1 MGVSPLV
8 DVDQNHPMM
17 ETPRW
22 RCSSHRGIKSGPW
35 KNKTCDKAVVHH
47 VINHRTRCQTIFS
60 GSFVFVFLMFLQ
72 GAWQEGSANQRG
84 WISMFELK
92 QLWNMKYIAFRHI
105 SQRNQLEISL
115 ETSKHLETSRELG
128 PWDHELCKSTKWFCF
143 KGTTGCQ
150 ARCHGHGPLW
160 WMSLLG
166 WLSSRISEWNYP
178 LTLKTPS
185 MGLKKHRSN
194 LLTNIHHEW
203 PLHINFQ
210 MRNCKLTGADELPTN
225 SSTLLM
231 LQKSFVN
238 LLWVQLG
245 RSISRD
251 NTLWMVG
258 FLDTSTVSLKK
269 SSGKNTFSYIFH
281 GWNHGRSTRIVGN

>member
-1 MGVSPLV
+1 MEALRNQTHDHFFAEFCCRKWLPWTDRHLV
-8 DVDQNHPMM
+8 DSAILYLPGNHGSVPPSGRWSKSPDDGNPKM
-17 ETPRW
+17 EMR
-22 RCSSHRGIKSGPW
+22 SHRGIKSGPW

-115 ETSKHLETSRELG
+115 ETSKHLETSCELG

-185 MGLKKHRSN
+185 MGVKKHRSN

-203 PLHINFQ
+203 PLHINSHQFS
-210 MRNCKLTGADELPTN
+210 NEKLQVDRCRRTSNELFHTVDAAEILREPVM
-225 SSTLLM
+225 STT
-231 LQKSFVN
+231 
-238 LLWVQLG
+238 W
-245 RSISRD
+245 
-251 NTLWMVG
+251 
-258 FLDTSTVSLKK
+258 
-269 SSGKNTFSYIFH
+269 
-281 GWNHGRSTRIVGN
+281 

>member
-115 ETSKHLETSRELG
+115 ETSKHLETSRVG

-143 KGTTGCQ
+143 KGTYWMSSKVSWSWSFMVDVLIGMALFPHFRMELSLNIENTL
-150 ARCHGHGPLW
+150 HGPEKTSIESSDQYPP
-160 WMSLLG
+160 WMTTS
-166 WLSSRISEWNYP
+166 
-178 LTLKTPS
+178 
-185 MGLKKHRSN
+185 HQFSN
-194 LLTNIHHEW
+194 E
-203 PLHINFQ
+203 
-210 MRNCKLTGADELPTN
+210 KLQVDRCRRTSNELFHTVDAAEILREPVM
-225 SSTLLM
+225 STT
-231 LQKSFVN
+231 
-238 LLWVQLG
+238 W
-245 RSISRD
+245 
-251 NTLWMVG
+251 
-258 FLDTSTVSLKK
+258 
-269 SSGKNTFSYIFH
+269 
-281 GWNHGRSTRIVGN
+281 